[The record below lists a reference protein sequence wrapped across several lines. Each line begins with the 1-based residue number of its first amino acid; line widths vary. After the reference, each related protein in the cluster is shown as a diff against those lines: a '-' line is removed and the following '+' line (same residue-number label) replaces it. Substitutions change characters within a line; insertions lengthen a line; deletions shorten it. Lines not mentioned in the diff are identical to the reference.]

1 MRPNKIK
8 VDWIVP
14 EKIKSFQSVSSFKLT
29 RIINSNSSDEYQKI
43 FKSVGLNFSLI
54 NQVHSNQ
61 VYVIHKNTHNF
72 IGDSVITFKPNVVVA
87 IRTADCIPILLTDKN
102 GSFVAAIHCGWRGLS

>member
-14 EKIKSFQSVSSFKLT
+14 EKIKSFQSVSSFMLT
-29 RIINSNSSDEYQKI
+29 RTISSNSSDEYQKI

-54 NQVHSNQ
+54 NQVHSSQ
-61 VYVIHKNTHNF
+61 VYIIHKNTHNLT
-72 IGDSVITFKPNVVVA
+72 GDSVITFKPNVVVA
-87 IRTADCIPILLTDKN
+87 IRTADCIPILLTDKS
-102 GSFVAAIHCGWRGLS
+102 GSFVAAIHCGWR